1 MLQEISTPAG
11 KVRIGSEI
19 HIESVFAKTAM
30 LKDGIDKRALEMQGK
45 TGTVEYI
52 DEVGMRG
59 TWGTLSVL
67 FDVDKFTIV
76 KY

>member
-1 MLQEISTPAG
+1 MLQEITTSAG
-11 KVRIGSEI
+11 KIRIGSKI

-30 LKDGIDKRALEMQGK
+30 FKDGIDKHALEMQGK

-67 FDVDKFTIV
+67 FDVDKFTV
-76 KY
+76 LEY